1 MGLDEQKRGQRFLG
15 TLMGTLGKFQK
26 ESASLQEK
34 NAKRAEIEA
43 RLAEGMRKEREALEE
58 RARIEQ
64 DKKQQAAERQR
75 RASLRE
81 FEKLSLETY
90 YKNEMA
96 CARALKTTTQPVLF
110 YQPWKLTSKEEERA
124 KIRIEELERK
134 YQQEL
139 KELEERL
146 SREDS
151 MSNKLKC
158 WVRE

>member
-1 MGLDEQKRGQRFLG
+1 MYQGDRRQRMGLDEQKRGQRFLG

-81 FEKLSLETY
+81 FEKLS
-90 YKNEMA
+90 
-96 CARALKTTTQPVLF
+96 VG
-110 YQPWKLTSKEEERA
+110 
-124 KIRIEELERK
+124 KISEKKGL
-134 YQQEL
+134 
-139 KELEERL
+139 
-146 SREDS
+146 
-151 MSNKLKC
+151 
-158 WVRE
+158 